1 LTEAY
6 IAVKENAMSI
16 RKASA
21 LYGVPKTTLIDRL
34 SGKVHVDCVT
44 TGAPTLFAQEQ
55 EALLARHIQTMAE
68 VGYGYSRQET
78 INLASD
84 FAVSL
89 GLRDRNHPLTDRWLY
104 QFIRRWPELNIKK
117 PRSLDMARA
126 RSATR
131 EAIDCYF
138 DALNNIMVKYH
149 LVAKPHLMYNVDEKG
164 LNSEHKPPKIVSGKH
179 HKVQAVTSGRSK
191 TVTVIG
197 CVNAVGQ
204 QVPPYF
210 VFPGARMIDSLMEG
224 ATPGSSATV
233 TQSGWSNTEVFSTYM
248 KDHLLK
254 YLPPRSPEEPV
265 LVLYDGHKSH
275 VALDLIQWAKAE
287 NIVLF
292 VLPPHCSHLLQPLD
306 VSCFGPFE
314 IAWNAACHRHMRESG
329 GSIVTRYDV
338 ARLACKIYAS
348 TLTPSNIQSAFKRCG
363 VFPFNRNAV
372 SDLQVAPSTTFDRDQ
387 SGQDERLKSGNV
399 GSSGMSDAEHFLEKR
414 GGQILENVQKAKTKR
429 NTLSKIVGG
438 KPITEDNIVEQ
449 IIAHN
454 EKYDPKQKSKQITKN
469 KAKSSN
475 KKSPKPGTSGASVNK
490 KRKVNP
496 PIENSCESSDEENVE
511 ENEKCIVCKNF
522 SPDIS
527 KRPYVI
533 IVNWGQCEKCS
544 GWVHLSF
551 CTPVKAIRRGDNFLC
566 PSCSEM

>member
-1 LTEAY
+1 MEIRKPKVDVRGPYRSYDAERLTEAY
-6 IAVKENAMSI
+6 IAVKENAVSI

-55 EALLARHIQTMAE
+55 EALLARHIKTMAE

-126 RSATR
+126 RRTTR
-131 EAIDCYF
+131 EAIDCNF

-149 LVAKPHLMYNVDEKG
+149 LLAKPHLTYNVDEKG

-233 TQSGWSNTEVFSTYM
+233 TQSGWSNTEIFSTNM

-254 YLPPRSPEEPV
+254 YLPPRSPEAPV

-287 NIVLF
+287 NIILF

-329 GSIVTRYDV
+329 GSIVTRYEV

-372 SDLQVAPSTTFDRDQ
+372 SDLQVAPLTTFDRDQ
-387 SGQDERLKSGNV
+387 SGQDERLKSDNV

-414 GGQILENVQKAKTKR
+414 EGQILENVQKAKTKR

-438 KPITEDNIVEQ
+438 IQLLKITLLNKSLPIMRNMTQSKKANKLPKTKLKLQ
-449 IIAHN
+449 I
-454 EKYDPKQKSKQITKN
+454 
-469 KAKSSN
+469 
-475 KKSPKPGTSGASVNK
+475 
-490 KRKVNP
+490 RNP
-496 PIENSCESSDEENVE
+496 PNLEHLEFQLTKK
-511 ENEKCIVCKNF
+511 EKLILLLKIV
-522 SPDIS
+522 
-527 KRPYVI
+527 V
-533 IVNWGQCEKCS
+533 
-544 GWVHLSF
+544 
-551 CTPVKAIRRGDNFLC
+551 TA
-566 PSCSEM
+566 